1 MKVQVIGLGTVGL
14 PTALH
19 ISKFFE
25 TVGYDISMEAAAKAA
40 RHGLHVE
47 HSITPADV
55 YVVTVS
61 TGLKPNG
68 EPDMSEIYDV
78 CGKIATL
85 NRNALISI
93 ESTVSVGTCRKVA
106 EKFGLKHVVH
116 CPHRYWAGD
125 PVKHGVVQTRV
136 LGALNEESLEKGK
149 RFYSE
154 LGIPVHIVSSIE
166 VAELS
171 KIAENAYRF
180 VQIAFAEELKMICDK
195 VGVDFNE
202 VREACN
208 TKWNVEILEARDG
221 IGGHCLPKDIR
232 YLKACAHA
240 TPLLSGAIEAD
251 RLYRRGSRWKES
263 ML

>member
-25 TVGYDISMEAAAKAA
+25 TVGYDISMEAEAKAA

-55 YVVTVS
+55 YVATVS

-68 EPDMSEIYDV
+68 EPDMSAIYDV

-106 EKFGLKHVVH
+106 GKFGLKHLVH

-149 RFYSE
+149 RFYFE

-180 VQIAFAEELKMICDK
+180 VQIAFAEELKMVCDELK
-195 VGVDFNE
+195 LSFEE
-202 VREACN
+202 VRAACN
-208 TKWNVEILEARDG
+208 TKWNVKILEARDG
-221 IGGHCLPKDIR
+221 IGGHCLPKDIQ
-232 YLKACAHA
+232 YLACCHNG
-240 TPLLSGAIEAD
+240 PLLKSALITD
-251 RLYRRGSRWKES
+251 LSYRRKTHCSLG
-263 ML
+263 